1 MGKNTSHNNGTNGA
15 NNTNGATS
23 EDQKVNNDFQNKRH
37 D

>member
-23 EDQKVNNDFQNKRH
+23 EDQKVNNNFISN
-37 D
+37 